1 MVWNESGIRL
11 TGLYVCG
18 AITFVMLVLKVS
30 VIDAWSWWRVL
41 LPIGLF
47 VGFNVAN
54 LRHLVVNVEGGTLA
68 FWLLAFFS
76 GSVFGGA
83 HIAITVMMMA
93 GKEDG
98 EE

>member
-1 MVWNESGIRL
+1 MPPLVRLFIRQGLFGLALGI
-11 TGLYVCG
+11 VF
-18 AITFVMLVLKVS
+18 AMLV
-30 VIDAWSWWRVL
+30 
-41 LPIGLF
+41 

-54 LRHLVVNVEGGTLA
+54 LRHLVLNVEGGRLA

-93 GKEDG
+93 GKKDG